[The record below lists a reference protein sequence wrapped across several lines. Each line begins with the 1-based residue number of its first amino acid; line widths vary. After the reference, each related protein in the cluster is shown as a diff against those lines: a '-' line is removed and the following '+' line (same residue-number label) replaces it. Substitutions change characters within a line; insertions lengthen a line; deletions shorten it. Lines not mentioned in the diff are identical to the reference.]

1 VSSVARRRRRRGRFW
16 ASIWHSGA
24 EKKDQIYLISG
35 DRWNLWLKSGLDC
48 SVFHKCLLSTAD
60 IRDFA

>member
-24 EKKDQIYLISG
+24 EKKDQIY
-35 DRWNLWLKSGLDC
+35 
-48 SVFHKCLLSTAD
+48 AD
-60 IRDFA
+60 FR